1 MDNLKMTV
9 CSLGK
14 KIFFLHPNQV
24 IEEIAREL
32 IRYEYEIYLL
42 YDEKSALE
50 LFKNYENSILF
61 IYIDEGLSEKEW
73 ESYIRSIQ
81 ADPELSKKVDIG
93 VLTYKRKDETSEIL
107 LSDIGIKCG
116 YIQINLF
123 SKESLNIF
131 LNILNINE
139 AKGRRKYLRIKC
151 DDNYIS
157 FNIKTNNPSNFDG
170 NDLIKG
176 SIIDISSFGM
186 ACKLDINLYDYFNL
200 NTKYNDIQLNLRGF
214 NCKVSATA
222 IMKRDNLII
231 FKFDENIGND
241 NKDKIYNFIYK
252 ELQKELEK
260 NLHKL
265 KTKK

>member
-1 MDNLKMTV
+1 MENLKQTT
-9 CSLGK
+9 SELGK

-32 IRYEYEIYLL
+32 VRHEYEIYLL

-50 LFKNYENSILF
+50 LFKNYDNSILY
-61 IYIDEGLSEKEW
+61 IYIDEGLSEKDW
-73 ESYIRSIQ
+73 EAYIRSIQ
-81 ADPELSKKVDIG
+81 ANPELSKKVDIG
-93 VLTYKRKDETSEIL
+93 VLTYKRKDEIGDIL

-123 SKESLNIF
+123 SKESLNIL
-131 LNILNINE
+131 LNILNANE

-157 FNIKTNNPSNFDG
+157 FNIKINNPNSFDG

-176 SIIDISSFGM
+176 SIIDISSYGM
-186 ACKLDINLYDYFNL
+186 ACKVEGSLYDYFNL
-200 NTKYNDIQLNLRGF
+200 NSKYNDIQLNLRGF
-214 NCKVSATA
+214 NCKVSASV
-222 IMKRDNLII
+222 IIKREDLII
-231 FKFDENIGND
+231 FKFDETIGNE

-252 ELQKELEK
+252 ELQKEVEK
-260 NLHKL
+260 DIHKI
-265 KTKK
+265 KIKK